1 MTVCSDIHVEPLP
14 GSAKQGRA
22 YVLFEWPAG
31 WSRDVL
37 DGNTFSKELTSQL
50 KSKLKKSGK
59 GTGLQLI
66 RRPGRE
72 GRDVGKFHRCYLVW
86 AEQATMELV
95 KLSGPEDILD
105 LDLSGP
111 GRNGGESIDKPLLL
125 VCTHGKRDVCCA
137 VKGRPL
143 AAQLHDHFGE
153 SLVWEASHMKG
164 HRFAAVSLLMPWAY
178 SFGRLNAEAG
188 KQLVEAAI
196 KGEYFFPGNRGN
208 GLLSGRAQVAELAVA
223 QQLIDARETLH
234 YGTLTAIDED
244 PKGKSNQPVEVTHT
258 DGRVWAVELK
268 KKEVPGAISSCGDK
282 PKTSSV
288 WVAARLKAAQP
299 R

>member
-1 MTVCSDIHVEPLP
+1 MTVCSDIKVEPLA
-14 GSAKQGRA
+14 GSAKQGSA
-22 YVLFEWPAG
+22 YVLFEWSAG

-37 DGNTFSKELTSQL
+37 DGNTFDRNLSKQL
-50 KSKLKKSGK
+50 KSKLKEGGK

-72 GRDVGKFHRCYLVW
+72 GRNVGELHRCYLVW
-86 AEQATMELV
+86 AYEQKMELV
-95 KLSGPEDILD
+95 LLRGPEDILD

-111 GRNGGESIDKPLLL
+111 GKNGGHIIDKPLLL

-143 AAQLHDHFGE
+143 AAELNAQFGDDI
-153 SLVWEASHMKG
+153 VWEASHMKG

-188 KQLVEAAI
+188 KQLVETAMR
-196 KGEYFFPGNRGN
+196 GEYFFPGNRGN

-223 QQLIDARETLH
+223 EQLIDAGERLH
-234 YGTLTAIDED
+234 YGELITADED
-244 PKGKSNQPVEVTHT
+244 PKGRENRPIAVAHL
-258 DGRVWAVELK
+258 DGRAWEVELK
-268 KKEVPGAISSCGDK
+268 KEEVSGVISSCGDK

-288 WVAARLKAAQP
+288 WVAAEIRSPQL